1 MPREKTKDPAAS
13 PPPEPAPAPPRV
25 STITPIPDPADLH
38 PGADL
43 RRPGAPAAEPTTPHR
58 LKAHAKYTGPR
69 NPDGTVNLTAAQ
81 RRAWA
86 DLIET

>member
-1 MPREKTKDPAAS
+1 MPREKPKDPASS

-25 STITPIPDPADLH
+25 STITPIPDPVA
-38 PGADL
+38 GAD
-43 RRPGAPAAEPTTPHR
+43 RPIAPAAEPTTPHR
-58 LKAHAKYTGPR
+58 LKAHASYTGPR